1 MAPALAAMVIGGLQ
15 RFSLSDFPGRIS
27 AIIFS
32 RGCNFR
38 CPYCHNP
45 ELVDPTRFA
54 DALPLDEVRNFLLLR
69 RGQLQGVV
77 VTGGEPTIHP
87 DLPAFLAEIKT
98 MGFAVKLDTNGTNP
112 GMLQRLAAEG
122 LVDYIAMDIKAPLAL
137 YAATV
142 RSPVDE
148 TDLLLSIE
156 LIRRSGLAHE
166 FRTTFVES
174 LLSADDV
181 LGIAEL
187 AKGCK
192 KFVLQ
197 SFHGG
202 KVLDAHLEAS
212 SFPDKTRLA
221 EIARIVDAAGFA
233 VEVR

>member
-1 MAPALAAMVIGGLQ
+1 MVIGGLQ
-15 RFSLSDFPGRIS
+15 KFSLSDFPGTIS

-54 DALPLDEVRNFLLLR
+54 DPLPLDEVRNFLLSR

-87 DLPAFLAEIKT
+87 DLPAFLAEIKS

-112 GMLQRLAAEG
+112 GMLQRLAADG
-122 LVDYIAMDIKAPLAL
+122 LVDYIAMDIKAPLAV

-181 LGIAEL
+181 LGIAQL
-187 AKGCK
+187 AKGCQK
-192 KFVLQ
+192 LVLQ

-202 KVLDAHLEAS
+202 KVLDAHLETS
-212 SFPDKTRLA
+212 SFPDRTRLA
-221 EIARIVDAAGFA
+221 EIARIVYAAGFA